1 MDMETVAIAL
11 PADTEAARAALTHGR
26 RLARE
31 LGLSWFAVFIERRG
45 RASRSLVSALAALVV
60 AHGGSLQHAEGDDV
74 ASSVVELSLH
84 ARARLLVIGVSRR
97 PPLLRR
103 LIRGTTE
110 RILEARRPFPVVV
123 AGQATF
129 Q

>member
-1 MDMETVAIAL
+1 MAIAL
-11 PADTEAARAALTHGR
+11 PADTESARAALTHGR

-31 LGLSWFAVFIERRG
+31 LGLSWFAVFVERRG
-45 RASRSLVSALAALVV
+45 WPSRKLVSALAALVV

-74 ASSVVELSLH
+74 ASAVVELSRN
-84 ARARLLVIGVSRR
+84 AQARLLVIGISRR
-97 PPLLRR
+97 PRLLRR

-123 AGQATF
+123 AGQAVF
-129 Q
+129 P